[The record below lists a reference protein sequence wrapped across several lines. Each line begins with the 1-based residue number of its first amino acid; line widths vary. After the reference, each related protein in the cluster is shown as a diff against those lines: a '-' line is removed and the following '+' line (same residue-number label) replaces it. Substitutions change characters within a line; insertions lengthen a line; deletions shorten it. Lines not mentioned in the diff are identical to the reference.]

1 MPLTDPTMEALRR
14 EVEELRRANRELQ
27 TLDEERLRMEGELTT
42 LRTMVGTDGPS
53 LASERESTGHS
64 GRREMGLQALIKPWS
79 GETGAPPAKDFLNEI
94 EMVAE
99 SGAWTDHDK
108 RLICKLKTTGAAAVF
123 VSSHPIFSAAVSSFE
138 DYKRAILE
146 RFQDHRTPEQNLLAL
161 NSVSQ
166 RRGEGVREFADR
178 CRQLGEFATSHSGS
192 GEQKQWERNFMER
205 VVLAAF
211 IQGLAGEPGRQLRF
225 HPPTGLA
232 EAVKRAHLVEEAESG
247 PGIARSTLER
257 GIYAIAR
264 NADSSYGRRGRCF
277 NCAQEGHFARECPR
291 PYQSPP
297 REWKSSSTRD
307 RVREPR
313 ARGVKCYTCGELGH
327 ICRMCPKRA
336 TPGSVR
342 PDYAVRESNYLEAAP
357 KSLLP
362 QSAPPA
368 GGMPPRGQDTGL

>member
-1 MPLTDPTMEALRR
+1 MEALRR

-99 SGAWTDHDK
+99 SGAGTDHDK

-178 CRQLGEFATSHSGS
+178 CSTF
-192 GEQKQWERNFMER
+192 
-205 VVLAAF
+205 
-211 IQGLAGEPGRQLRF
+211 
-225 HPPTGLA
+225 
-232 EAVKRAHLVEEAESG
+232 VE
-247 PGIARSTLER
+247 L
-257 GIYAIAR
+257 Y
-264 NADSSYGRRGRCF
+264 
-277 NCAQEGHFARECPR
+277 
-291 PYQSPP
+291 
-297 REWKSSSTRD
+297 
-307 RVREPR
+307 
-313 ARGVKCYTCGELGH
+313 
-327 ICRMCPKRA
+327 
-336 TPGSVR
+336 SVR
-342 PDYAVRESNYLEAAP
+342 PYWAKAREDLGVIGAHG
-357 KSLLP
+357 LLL
-362 QSAPPA
+362 
-368 GGMPPRGQDTGL
+368 QDPDEVKELQCCRRM